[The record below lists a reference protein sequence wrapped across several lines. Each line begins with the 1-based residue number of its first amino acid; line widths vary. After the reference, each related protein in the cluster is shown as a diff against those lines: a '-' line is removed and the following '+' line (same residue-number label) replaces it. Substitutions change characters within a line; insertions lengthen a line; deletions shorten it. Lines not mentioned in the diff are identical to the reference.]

1 MKPII
6 GAVTFSLLVAV
17 VILTGCQFA
26 APVTEAIY
34 ETTAAEMAALLPGTV
49 SPLGLSAGN
58 ATDVAGMTVVVAGED
73 IYGMYQDPLAIAD
86 LTLDGD
92 EVWRGIIPGLPI
104 GPVLTFTVIAY
115 DAADNEIFS
124 GVTVQTLTGAGDEVS
139 VTLKP
144 VEAVAAVTFPIIT
157 QIARAGEMVNG
168 SVGNSVSVDVR
179 GSTDEQLS
187 YVFTSGGGSFTPDSG
202 TVDLPSSGV
211 GTFISGYDAPAAI
224 GEYPQSVRV
233 ENSQGNSVITNFPT
247 IVVHG
252 TTSVGMEMNFA
263 PSVVG
268 LSAQRIGDAVIW
280 EADVTDDGPATEL
293 GYLWEYDGALV
304 FADATQ
310 NPAELLGYDETQEGI
325 VTLTV
330 SDGDGL
336 STTVSF
342 GLVAEQFP
350 DALVTT
356 NIPNGFGQLLLG
368 GSDDDQ
374 ATSVRQTIDGGYI
387 VAGYSRSTDIVG
399 TTNNG
404 GYDIY
409 VVKLD
414 ELGAIVW
421 QVLVGGSGDDYA
433 SSLQQTTDGGYII
446 AGSSDSTDVFGAVSH
461 GGFDAYV
468 VKLSVTG
475 FVEWQRLIGGSSYDF
490 GRSVHRKTGGGY
502 IVVGSSDS
510 SDILGTVRNGYQD
523 CYIVELAEDGN
534 EPLWY
539 EGDVVS
545 QELIGGVG
553 YQTGNSVFQAT
564 DDSCVVAGYS
574 NATNLPGTTNHGS
587 YDLYLLKLNA
597 YRINITPPAPDPL
610 IWQRLIGG
618 SSSDFGY
625 SIEQTSDDGYIV
637 AGSSNSPDI
646 SGTTHHGNNDLYIVK
661 LDASGNIDE

>member
-187 YVFTSGGGSFTPDSG
+187 YAFTSGGGSFTPDSG

-211 GTFISGYDAPAAI
+211 GTFVSGYDAPAAI

-356 NIPNGFGQLLLG
+356 NIPNGFGQLLL
-368 GSDDDQ
+368 
-374 ATSVRQTIDGGYI
+374 
-387 VAGYSRSTDIVG
+387 
-399 TTNNG
+399 
-404 GYDIY
+404 
-409 VVKLD
+409 
-414 ELGAIVW
+414 
-421 QVLVGGSGDDYA
+421 GGSGDDYA